1 MLLVPFFNTLFIK
14 KGLLH
19 GKNDEKRSFLDRL
32 QDFFNSHIGN
42 SMKHYKLT
50 VFFGI
55 MAVVIGIAIMGVL
68 PQQLFPKVE
77 RNQFA
82 MEIYL
87 PSGYNLSQTDSVVKG
102 MERILKQDKRIV
114 TYTSFI
120 GSSSPR
126 FHSVYA
132 PNLPPKN

>member
-1 MLLVPFFNTLFIK
+1 
-14 KGLLH
+14 
-19 GKNDEKRSFLDRL
+19 
-32 QDFFNSHIGN
+32 
-42 SMKHYKLT
+42 
-50 VFFGI
+50 
-55 MAVVIGIAIMGVL
+55 MAVVIGIGIMGVL

-87 PSGYNLSQTDSVVKG
+87 PSGYRLSQTDSVVKG

-132 PNLPPKN
+132 PNLPSKNYAQILVKTVSEDATAEGYW